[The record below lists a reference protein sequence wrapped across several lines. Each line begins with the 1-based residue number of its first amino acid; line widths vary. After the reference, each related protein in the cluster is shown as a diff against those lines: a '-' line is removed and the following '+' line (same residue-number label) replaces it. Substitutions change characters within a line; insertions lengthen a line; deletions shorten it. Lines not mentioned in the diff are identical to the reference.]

1 MSKLAIMPGSTSQIL
16 YLFIQDSSVTTGAGL
31 TGLAYNTGSLTAY
44 YVRPGGSATS
54 ITLATQTA
62 TGAYSSGGFV
72 AVDGTNMPGVYR
84 FDPPD
89 AALASGVRSVLIM
102 LKGAANMAPCL
113 LEIDLNAQVNTT
125 HVGGTLQT
133 AGDIMADTNDIQ
145 SRLPAALVS
154 GRMDVSVGA
163 IAANAITAAATASDF
178 GVEIAAAVWDRVI
191 TGANHNITNS
201 AGKRLREITNSVVTS
216 GTAQGGGTASITLA
230 SAASSTDGTYDPAI
244 VRISAGTGLGQ
255 ARLIIQYVGSTRVAS
270 VDRDWRVVPD
280 SSSEYEIVASQ
291 NLISTNEGLATAG
304 GANTITLNANAS
316 ATTDAYRGQVVVLRT
331 GTGQDQARLITAYN
345 GTTKVATVGEAWSVN
360 PASGTGYIIW
370 PLGRALVAELTD
382 AAISS
387 IGAGGGLITSG
398 TAAGIASGTITLASG
413 HGISDTTVLV
423 VLTGGTNADGKSRM
437 ATYSGTG
444 DVFNV
449 DPAWN
454 ATVNGNAETTPSGT
468 ITYEVYPY
476 PAMPSTNV
484 PAVDVTSLGG
494 SAQSATDLK
503 DFADAGYDPST
514 NKVQGVVL
522 TDTVTTYTGNT
533 PQTGDSFARIGATGS
548 GLTSLPTL
556 TQLNTT
562 RYIKNTASQRVYFTL
577 VDSTDHVTRETGITV
592 TAQRSLDG
600 ASFGSATGTVT
611 EVGNGVYYLSTTT
624 ADTNADDIVF
634 RFTGTGCDP
643 VELHVVTAS

>member
-163 IAANAITAAATASDF
+163 MAANVMTAAAAASDLTTEF
-178 GVEIAAAVWDRVI
+178 Q
-191 TGANHNITNS
+191 S
-201 AGKRLREITNSVVTS
+201 
-216 GTAQGGGTASITLA
+216 
-230 SAASSTDGTYDPAI
+230 
-244 VRISAGTGLGQ
+244 
-255 ARLIIQYVGSTRVAS
+255 
-270 VDRDWRVVPD
+270 
-280 SSSEYEIVASQ
+280 
-291 NLISTNEGLATAG
+291 GLAT
-304 GANTITLNANAS
+304 S
-316 ATTDAYRGQVVVLRT
+316 AALATVDTVVDAIKVTTDKLDTAMEADSAVYRFTTNALE
-331 GTGQDQARLITAYN
+331 QAPT
-345 GTTKVATVGEAWSVN
+345 
-360 PASGTGYIIW
+360 
-370 PLGRALVAELTD
+370 
-382 AAISS
+382 
-387 IGAGGGLITSG
+387 GGGSGGLVTSG

-533 PQTGDSFARIGATGS
+533 PQTGDSYARLGAPAGASVSADIAAIEAQTDDIGAAGA
-548 GLTSLPTL
+548 GLTAIPWNASWDAEVQSEVADALTAFGVPTL
-556 TQLNTT
+556 TQINST
-562 RYIKNTASQRVYFTL
+562 RYLKNTAGQRVYFTL
-577 VDSTDHVTRETGITV
+577 VNSTDHVTREPGITV
-592 TAQRSLDG
+592 TAQRSLDAG
-600 ASFGSATGTVT
+600 TSFSSATGTVT
-611 EVGNGVYYLSTTT
+611 EVASGVYFLTPSQ
-624 ADTNADDIVF
+624 ADTNADDIIF